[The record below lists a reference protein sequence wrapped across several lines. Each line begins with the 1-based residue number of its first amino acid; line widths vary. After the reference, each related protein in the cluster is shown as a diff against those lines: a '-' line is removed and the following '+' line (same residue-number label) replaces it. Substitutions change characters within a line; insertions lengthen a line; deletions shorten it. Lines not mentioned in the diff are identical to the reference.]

1 MLCIYTSIYILF
13 NNFFYVFFSMMGKN
27 AWPLHFNSFFSP
39 YLAVSMYN
47 VSSNSSAILKQHVD
61 KVKYSKLFDKHVLTY
76 SHDNNMYCDLSITW
90 LIIIHV
96 STCTYRDVN
105 LEWFRLIIF
114 ILQPKK
120 IFLLITDF
128 ILDTSPSSTYT
139 NY

>member
-1 MLCIYTSIYILF
+1 
-13 NNFFYVFFSMMGKN
+13 
-27 AWPLHFNSFFSP
+27 
-39 YLAVSMYN
+39 MYN

-114 ILQPKK
+114 TLQPKI
-120 IFLLITDF
+120 IFLLSTDF
-128 ILDTSPSSTYT
+128 ILDTPPPPLFNIHKLLKLSLWRRLHEFKF
-139 NY
+139 NYIIKCVQIKSRTPLKSKYK

>member
-1 MLCIYTSIYILF
+1 
-13 NNFFYVFFSMMGKN
+13 
-27 AWPLHFNSFFSP
+27 
-39 YLAVSMYN
+39 MYN

-114 ILQPKK
+114 TLQPKK
-120 IFLLITDF
+120 IFLLSTDF
-128 ILDTSPSSTYT
+128 ILDTPPPLFNIHKLLKLSLWRRLHEFKF
-139 NY
+139 NYIIKCVQIKSRTPLKSKYK

>member
-1 MLCIYTSIYILF
+1 
-13 NNFFYVFFSMMGKN
+13 
-27 AWPLHFNSFFSP
+27 
-39 YLAVSMYN
+39 MYN

-114 ILQPKK
+114 TLQPKI
-120 IFLLITDF
+120 IFLLSTDF
-128 ILDTSPSSTYT
+128 ILDTPPLFNIHKLLKLSLWRRLHEFKF
-139 NY
+139 NYIIKCVQIKSRTPLKSKYK